1 MTKHKCESFGNKVFA
16 SIVRGEIL
24 EDNRRAIDYAIYL
37 TIITLALLFLFFGNR
52 IATTGM
58 IIDFSDYEST
68 VVEAVVTEII
78 SHEEAEEWW
87 VGTTRIFESRITSS
101 DYRNRV
107 VTAEQSSGGRFA
119 SFDRYVREGDRVL
132 LTLGDD
138 QWHFLTFVRIN
149 TILIL
154 GAVFTVLLVVFGRVK
169 GLNAILTLGFTC
181 VAVFAV
187 FIPSILSGKNIY
199 LSSIIVCVYSII
211 VTLFL
216 LYGVNKKSFAA
227 VAGCFG
233 GVIAAAFVT
242 LFMSRIMELSGIT
255 DGDSIYLMMLSTENP
270 IDLVAIVFAGII
282 IGAVGAIMDVAVS
295 ISSALWELKKRAPK
309 LSFKGI
315 FRSGMNIGKD
325 IMGSMTN
332 TLVLAY
338 IGSSLSVILLMVVY
352 VTSFTE
358 LFNMELV
365 IVELLQAIVGIIG
378 IFLTI
383 PLTALMCAVLFSNKR
398 KRSS

>member
-1 MTKHKCESFGNKVFA
+1 MD
-16 SIVRGEIL
+16 
-24 EDNRRAIDYAIYL
+24 DNRRAIDYAIYL
-37 TIITLALLFLFFGNR
+37 TTITLALLFLFFGNR

-58 IIDFSDYEST
+58 MIDFGDHEAT
-68 VVEAVVTEII
+68 VIEAVVTEII

-87 VGTTRIFESRITSS
+87 VGTTRTFEARITSRA
-101 DYRNRV
+101 YRDSV

-119 SFDRYVREGDRVL
+119 SLDRDVREGDRIL
-132 LTLGDD
+132 LTTGDD
-138 QWHFLTFVRIN
+138 QWHFLTFVRIDK
-149 TILIL
+149 ILIL
-154 GAVFTVLLVVFGRVK
+154 GAIFAVLLVVFGKVK

-187 FIPSILSGKNIY
+187 FIPSILSGRNIY

-233 GVIAAAFVT
+233 GVVAAAFVT
-242 LFMSRIMELSGIT
+242 LLMSRVMELSGVI
-255 DGDSIYLMMLSTENP
+255 DGDSISLLMISADNP

-315 FRSGMNIGKD
+315 FKSGMNIGKD

-352 VTSFTE
+352 VTSLTE

-383 PLTALMCAVLFSNKR
+383 PLTALMCAFLFSNKR
-398 KRSS
+398 KRSP

>member
-1 MTKHKCESFGNKVFA
+1 
-16 SIVRGEIL
+16 L

-119 SFDRYVREGDRVL
+119 SFDRYVRKGDRVL

>member
-1 MTKHKCESFGNKVFA
+1 
-16 SIVRGEIL
+16 L
-24 EDNRRAIDYAIYL
+24 DDNRRAIDYAIYL
-37 TIITLALLFLFFGNR
+37 TIITFAILFLFIGNR
-52 IATTGM
+52 IATRGM
-58 IIDFSDYEST
+58 IIDFRENEST

-87 VGTTRIFESRITSS
+87 VGVTRVFEARITSMS
-101 DYRNRV
+101 DRNRV

-119 SFDRYVREGDRVL
+119 TLDRNVQEGDRVL
-132 LTLGDD
+132 LVLGDE
-138 QWHFLTFVRIN
+138 QWHFMTFVRIYK
-149 TILIL
+149 ILIL
-154 GAVFTVLLVVFGRVK
+154 GGIFTVLLVTFGKVK

-187 FIPSILSGKNIY
+187 FIPSILSGRNIY
-199 LSSIIVCVYSII
+199 LSSIIVCVYSIV

-233 GVIAAAFVT
+233 GVVAAAFIT
-242 LFMSRIMELSGIT
+242 LFMSRVMELSGVT

-295 ISSALWELKKRAPK
+295 ISSSLWELKKRAPR

-365 IVELLQAIVGIIG
+365 IVEFLQAIVGIIG

-383 PLTALMCAVLFSNKR
+383 PLTALMCAVLFSNKQ